1 MTIPD
6 PGQRNL
12 RHTQNFLKS
21 RRLVEDLLRRSSI
34 GPADL
39 VYEIGPGRGRIT
51 ACLVARCRRV
61 VAVEAD
67 PCLAALLRR
76 RFANEPRLAL
86 HAADCRQFPLPA
98 EPYKVFASIPFD
110 VTTAI
115 IARLTG
121 GPRTPED
128 LYLIVQREAAERFLG
143 SPRETLASVLLK
155 PWFEPTIVHRFARD
169 DFDPAPRVDVVMLR
183 LRKRGPPLIAA
194 QMALPYRDFVV
205 AGFTGSRPTASGLRL
220 GPFGKLPPQQMR
232 ALGIAAAHGPSAITF
247 EQWLALFAHYR
258 RVGDPQAWSAITGS
272 ERRWREQHAARRPT
286 ARRARRLPRP
296 LSPAGR

>member
-1 MTIPD
+1 MTTLV

-51 ACLVARCRRV
+51 ACLVARCRQV

-67 PCLAALLRR
+67 PRLIALLRG
-76 RFANEPRLAL
+76 RFAREPRVAF
-86 HAADCRQFPLPA
+86 HAADCRQFPLPT

-110 VTTAI
+110 ITAAI

-143 SPRETLASVLLK
+143 SPRETLSSVLLK
-155 PWFEPTIVHRFARD
+155 PWFEPTIVHQFARD

-183 LRKRGPPLIAA
+183 LRKRGPPLIAPWETI
-194 QMALPYRDFVV
+194 PYRDFVV
-205 AGFTGSRPTASGLRL
+205 TGFTGSRPTASGLRL
-220 GPFGKLPPQQMR
+220 GPFGKLPPRQLR
-232 ALGIAAAHGPSAITF
+232 ALGIAAAHGPSAIPF

-258 RVGDPQAWSAITGS
+258 QTGAQQAWAAITGS
-272 ERRWREQHAARRPT
+272 ERRLREQQAARSPDPW
-286 ARRARRLPRP
+286 RARRVPRP
-296 LSPAGR
+296 HLPSDR